1 METLVKNNDTVVSTN
16 TNIER
21 KNFSVDYYIMYL
33 EKATLRSLRHFKN
46 DMFQK
51 IWSIYTYKVGNS
63 QYSNDF
69 RAKLSKLFVR
79 MAKNNR
85 TIEAGIIATELGA
98 NKEFFQVADSQ
109 NPYIKRK
116 MYLSHINAFACQND
130 PNGDGLWLHDW
141 VKTSQVDEKYL
152 KSLGY
157 GAIKIPKKI
166 KSIIDGDD
174 LNRLQRIAQNANTVE
189 LAKSIVDYVLFN
201 NIYDSRR
208 IIEVLDM
215 VEYVENNHQL
225 FYLLIFLPKNVD
237 KIQNPYFRNLAEGFK
252 NDEPVFDY
260 TQIEPNNQSLIRLH
274 LVDQKLRQK
283 FH

>member
-1 METLVKNNDTVVSTN
+1 METLVNNNAVVSTKSN
-16 TNIER
+16 NER
-21 KNFSVDYYIMYL
+21 KLFSVDYYLMYL

-51 IWSIYTYKVGNS
+51 IWSIYIYNVGNT
-63 QYSNDF
+63 QYSNEF
-69 RAKLSKLFVR
+69 RTKLEGLFEKL
-79 MAKNNR
+79 AKNNR
-85 TIEAGIIATELGA
+85 ITEAGIIATKLGA
-98 NKEFFQVADSQ
+98 NEYFFEVANTQ
-109 NPYIKRK
+109 NPHIKRK
-116 MYLSHINAFACQND
+116 MYLSHLNAFVDRND

-141 VKTSQVDEKYL
+141 IEESQVKEKYF
-152 KSLGY
+152 KSLAY
-157 GAIKIPKKI
+157 GSVKISKNI
-166 KSIIDGDD
+166 SSIIDGDD

-201 NIYDSRR
+201 NIYDAKR

-225 FYLLIFLPKNVD
+225 FYLLIFAPKNVD
-237 KIQNPYFRNLAEGFK
+237 KIQDPYFRKLAEEFK
-252 NDEPVFDY
+252 NDEPMIEYNQF
-260 TQIEPNNQSLIRLH
+260 EPNNQSVIRLH